1 MHTLLCEA
9 IFLMATPYYVVLNKE
24 QGRPTLQHPYDKCFF
39 KWIWELNS
47 IRYVLRLPSVSRSV
61 TSLQI
66 SIFNT

>member
-39 KWIWELNS
+39 K
-47 IRYVLRLPSVSRSV
+47 
-61 TSLQI
+61 
-66 SIFNT
+66 